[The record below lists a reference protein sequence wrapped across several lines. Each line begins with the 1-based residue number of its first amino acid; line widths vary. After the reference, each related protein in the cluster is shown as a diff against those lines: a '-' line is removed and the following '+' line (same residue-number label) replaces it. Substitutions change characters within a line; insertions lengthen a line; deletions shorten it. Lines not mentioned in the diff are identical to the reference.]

1 MNLPADTGNVKKKK
15 KPQKGGK
22 KMWIV
27 RFVRKDK
34 KPDEEYFYHTQSEA
48 EYHRSLFDN
57 DDSGLYEKIEVV
69 DDEE

>member
-1 MNLPADTGNVKKKK
+1 
-15 KPQKGGK
+15 
-22 KMWIV
+22 MWIV